1 MRKNQMD
8 KRNILISDLHEM
20 IRVLRIE
27 IKEKTRCARCPY
39 CPYDDCEYNPK
50 HKSQKRGETNMDA
63 TCNDCISYTHPDG
76 CVEGNA
82 ARDGSEACSK
92 FKWRCQPTYEC
103 IEPTLRLKLSEKRG
117 DGK

>member
-50 HKSQKRGETNMDA
+50 HKSQKRG
-63 TCNDCISYTHPDG
+63 
-76 CVEGNA
+76 
-82 ARDGSEACSK
+82 K
-92 FKWRCQPTYEC
+92 
-103 IEPTLRLKLSEKRG
+103 
-117 DGK
+117 

>member
-39 CPYDDCEYNPK
+39 CPYDDCEYNPNIS
-50 HKSQKRGETNMDA
+50 HKSEVD
-63 TCNDCISYTHPDG
+63 
-76 CVEGNA
+76 
-82 ARDGSEACSK
+82 
-92 FKWRCQPTYEC
+92 
-103 IEPTLRLKLSEKRG
+103 
-117 DGK
+117 